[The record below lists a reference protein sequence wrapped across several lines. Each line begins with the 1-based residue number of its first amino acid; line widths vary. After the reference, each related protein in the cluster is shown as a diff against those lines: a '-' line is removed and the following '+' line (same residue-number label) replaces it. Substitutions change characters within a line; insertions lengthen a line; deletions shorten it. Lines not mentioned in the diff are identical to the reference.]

1 MATTVL
7 VHNKAGDKV
16 GEVTG
21 ETFARFRSE
30 QAKLREAQVAV
41 AVHSEGGNASADE
54 FEGAGH
60 SPSRRTQANC
70 WRKWHYLGRELGRKL
85 GKYFESTRA
94 IRLRGLSRASA
105 AKEAGGAQATKI
117 FCIMPMDC
125 RQIGHRLSESSTIS
139 AQSKQQQR

>member
-41 AVHSEGGNASADE
+41 AVHSEGETHLLTSSKELATLPHGEHNGEMLIKVAL
-54 FEGAGH
+54 
-60 SPSRRTQANC
+60 PRKRT
-70 WRKWHYLGRELGRKL
+70 RE
-85 GKYFESTRA
+85 
-94 IRLRGLSRASA
+94 
-105 AKEAGGAQATKI
+105 EAWKV
-117 FCIMPMDC
+117 
-125 RQIGHRLSESSTIS
+125 L
-139 AQSKQQQR
+139 

>member
-41 AVHSEGGNASADE
+41 AVHSEGE
-54 FEGAGH
+54 
-60 SPSRRTQANC
+60 T
-70 WRKWHYLGRELGRKL
+70 
-85 GKYFESTRA
+85 
-94 IRLRGLSRASA
+94 
-105 AKEAGGAQATKI
+105 
-117 FCIMPMDC
+117 
-125 RQIGHRLSESSTIS
+125 
-139 AQSKQQQR
+139 

>member
-41 AVHSEGGNASADE
+41 AVHSEGETHLLTSSKELATLPPGIHKGELLEKVALPSKRA
-54 FEGAGH
+54 GAE
-60 SPSRRTQANC
+60 A
-70 WRKWHYLGRELGRKL
+70 WRVL
-85 GKYFESTRA
+85 
-94 IRLRGLSRASA
+94 
-105 AKEAGGAQATKI
+105 
-117 FCIMPMDC
+117 
-125 RQIGHRLSESSTIS
+125 
-139 AQSKQQQR
+139 